1 MVLHDCLVA
10 SSSWEERV
18 SRELFMKKRSGE
30 SLVGV
35 YIWKLFR
42 KVGKSVSWEK
52 IKQCQVFHFC
62 KRKIRLDYIL

>member
-1 MVLHDCLVA
+1 
-10 SSSWEERV
+10 V